1 MKIQKNQNF
10 RRDFTTAF
18 ISVAGI
24 TQPDSQISLIP
35 LVTLSK
41 VSDLVMKAISEK

>member
-1 MKIQKNQNF
+1 MKIQKNQIF

-35 LVTLSK
+35 LSK